1 MKFDH
6 DPEER
11 WLEYKELTR
20 SQKRQVVAFIK
31 RFYEDASARE
41 IISGMYKAVEK
52 RGFLVGVVFD
62 MEKAYG

>member
-20 SQKRQVVAFIK
+20 SQKRQVVAFIN
-31 RFYEDASARE
+31 
-41 IISGMYKAVEK
+41 
-52 RGFLVGVVFD
+52 VVFD